1 MPDEVF
7 DAIVIGGGTKALF
20 LSMYLTKYANMS
32 VGIFERRH
40 EIGGGL
46 ATEETAAPGFR
57 GNTHASIQLPWY
69 YLPLYRDFPEF
80 WEYGAEL
87 DQYTASEGAIFRR
100 NETCLAIYSDKHDPT
115 QERTAK
121 ELARFSQR
129 DADRWLKLRKLW
141 LSDEL
146 QSVQMDV
153 LFNPAEER
161 MSPGIIERQVAVYP
175 KLVEAGFE
183 PDPLVLASSHLR
195 VAREFWESKEMQ
207 YCAVRF
213 ALSGAFDVTHPGCGA
228 SAFGMAATLPTISFA
243 RGGTHR
249 VAHAAHQILVQ
260 QGCKIHTHT
269 EVDKVIIENGEAKG
283 IRLTDGTEVR
293 ARRLV
298 VSAGLHPRQVVFD
311 LIGKEYFDYQA
322 ARRVE
327 LLEHTFGCLMWYTLA
342 LHQAPKYEAAAF
354 NPDIDECYWLG
365 LSEDND
371 PERVARECLW
381 SQLGK
386 WPPMEDFAPVVWCH
400 SLVDPSYAP
409 AGKHT
414 ANTEQLGPPA
424 TAHTIQEW
432 MDIKKWYTEELLTYW
447 QRFAPNMTWDNI
459 IGVDANTPLDHTR
472 LKNMAPNGN
481 MASIDHVPYQWA
493 DLRPTPEL
501 ANHRTPIKNLYA
513 TGAAWHSGANSGSS
527 EAYNCYKIIAKD
539 MGLGKP
545 WEEPG
550 KEEPESLVE
559 QCKVINQRIKDVPL
573 MRLAPQDES

>member
-1 MPDEVF
+1 MSDETF
-7 DAIVIGGGTKALF
+7 DVVVIGGGTKALF
-20 LSMYLTKYANMS
+20 LSMYLTKHAGMS

-40 EIGGGL
+40 EIGGAL
-46 ATEETAAPGFR
+46 ATEEIAAPGFR

-69 YLPLYRDFPEF
+69 YLPLWRDFPEF
-80 WEYGAEL
+80 WDYGARL
-87 DQYTASEGAIFRR
+87 DQYTVSDGAIFRK

-115 QERTAK
+115 QERTAT

-129 DADRWLKLRKLW
+129 DAEKWLNLRKLW

-146 QSVQMDV
+146 QRIQMDMI
-153 LFNPAEER
+153 FNPAEER
-161 MSPGIIERQVAVYP
+161 MNPGIIERQAAVYP
-175 KLVEAGFE
+175 LLVEAGFE
-183 PDPLVLASSHLR
+183 PDALMMASSHLR
-195 VAREFWESKEMQ
+195 IAREFWESKEMQ

-213 ALSGAFDVTHPGCGA
+213 ALSGAFDVTHPGCGT
-228 SAFGMAATLPTISFA
+228 SGFGMAATLPTISFA
-243 RGGTHR
+243 RGGTHH

-260 QGCKIHTHT
+260 NGCKFFINS
-269 EVDKVIIENGEAKG
+269 EVDKLIIENGRATG
-283 IRLTDGTEVR
+283 IRLTNGTEIT
-293 ARRLV
+293 ARKFV
-298 VSAGLHPRQVVFD
+298 VSAGLNPRQVCFD
-311 LIGKEYFDYQA
+311 LVGREYFDHRA
-322 ARRVE
+322 ARRVD

-342 LHQAPKYEAAAF
+342 LHEAAKYEAAAF
-354 NPDIDECYWLG
+354 NPDINECYWLG

-386 WPPMEDFAPVVWCH
+386 WPPFEDFAPVVWCH

-414 ANTEQLGPPA
+414 ASTEQLGPPA
-424 TAHTIQEW
+424 SAHTVQAW
-432 MDIKKWYTEELLTYW
+432 MDLKKWYTEELLTFW

-459 IGVDANTPLDHTR
+459 IGVDTNSPIDHTR
-472 LKNMAPNGN
+472 LKNMAPHGN
-481 MASIDHVPYQWA
+481 MSTIDHVPYQWA

-501 ANHRTPIKNLYA
+501 ANHRTPIRDFYA

-539 MGLGKP
+539 MGLPKP

-550 KEEPESLVE
+550 KEEPDSFVE
-559 QCKVINQRIKDVPL
+559 QWKIINQKIKEIP
-573 MRLAPQDES
+573 RRET